1 MVLVTQRFAVMFW
14 KSIVKFCENLKYP
27 GGHSL
32 KHELVTGS
40 PNKSLEQY
48 FSQDIVRSLAN
59 YEFVIPQNRFSSFL
73 SAFLGVLIFYSSL
86 IFFISNANNHILAQ
100 KISLL
105 VLKNDNE
112 IMIIALSAMISALVA
127 GISALS
133 GRSIAIVVK
142 KS

>member
-1 MVLVTQRFAVMFW
+1 MMKF
-14 KSIVKFCENLKYP
+14 IV
-27 GGHSL
+27 SL
-32 KHELVTGS
+32 IICPILAYTLGMMLPWWSVALAGLLTG
-40 PNKSLEQY
+40 
-48 FSQDIVRSLAN
+48 F
-59 YEFVIPQNRFSSFL
+59 FIPQNRFSSFL
-73 SAFLGVLIFYSSL
+73 SAFLGVLMFYSSL